1 MKRQMKMTTSKE
13 PQRKFMGGRMIKKL
27 VSSVANAVKDK
38 SAKAPA
44 SEPAAAPSSAG
55 SGRSGRGLMGK
66 IAQAVQAVQAVQAAA
81 GKKKA
86 SSPTPTAAAPTSI
99 PAAPASSGRKRG
111 FRGLG
116 RAIAS
121 AVNKKK
127 KQEEVPGMKKGG
139 AVRKDKMG
147 RAMKKTTADGCAIR
161 GKTKGRMV

>member
-27 VSSVANAVKDK
+27 VSSVANAAKDK

-66 IAQAVQAVQAVQAAA
+66 IAQAVQAAA

-99 PAAPASSGRKRG
+99 PAAPASSGRRRG

-116 RAIAS
+116 RAIAGV
-121 AVNKKK
+121 VNKKK

-139 AVRKDKMG
+139 AVMKDKMG
-147 RAMKKTTADGCAIR
+147 RAMKKTTADA
-161 GKTKGRMV
+161 KGRAMRKGK